1 MFIMLDLI
9 KSRSTVTERRA
20 GETWIRCH
28 LRSYARLLEPIIMG
42 LLEKRILWRPA
53 TYTVT
58 TMVEQDEEKYDI
70 NNFEYVRPFDWD
82 ISDYMFE
89 TLMDIVRFGGHGAL
103 RSFASYHVL
112 APSNV
117 SDALLEKLSIS
128 AQESVTNDPDI
139 DITYLDALIAIS
151 LR

>member
-9 KSRSTVTERRA
+9 KGRSTVAEHRA
-20 GETWIRCH
+20 GETFIRCH
-28 LRSYARLLEPIIMG
+28 LRSYTRLLEPIIMG
-42 LLEKRILWRPA
+42 LLEKRIVWRPA
-53 TYTVT
+53 TFTVT
-58 TMVEQDEEKYDI
+58 TKADQDEEMIDI
-70 NNFEYVRPFDWD
+70 AYFQYARPFDWD

-89 TLMDIVRFGGHGAL
+89 TLMDIVRFGGLGAL
-103 RSFASYHVL
+103 RSFANYHVL

-117 SDALLEKLSIS
+117 SDAFFEKLSIS
-128 AQESVTNDPDI
+128 TLESVTHDTDV